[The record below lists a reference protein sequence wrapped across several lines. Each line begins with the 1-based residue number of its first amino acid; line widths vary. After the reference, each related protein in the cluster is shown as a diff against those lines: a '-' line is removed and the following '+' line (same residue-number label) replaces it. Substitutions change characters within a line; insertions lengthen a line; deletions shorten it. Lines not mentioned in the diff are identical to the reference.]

1 MQRISPYTVLSSSA
15 LVVVLVCA
23 AVIWLACHAPNL
35 SPNIQAVDQRLMLD
49 VGTMA
54 QPIQQPIQTF
64 LTPNTSIAAHANLA
78 LEEPD
83 VLPSYAEFNQF
94 FQQQQ
99 QLFTAASQQQLI
111 AVTDDQQQ
119 IAIQAENRHLHDLP
133 WMFWFQL
140 FVGVAGALT
149 GAAIYAFS
157 SPNAATRYYALT
169 GIGYL
174 LFAPSA
180 AIYSS
185 RELILE
191 GEIFRI
197 LSAINHFGALFFTAS
212 LVALLWHYP
221 NRLRN
226 WPVPALAY
234 AAAALFWLTDMTQ
247 LWPSTSFVPL
257 SVLMLFSIGI
267 GTAIAQGWRARRHPV
282 DRASFRWFIV
292 SIFLGTGLFAAFVLI
307 PTAINRPMPVS
318 QGLMFGAFLLMY
330 WGLALGLLRYRLFE
344 LEAWWFSIWSW
355 FLSGLS
361 IVVIDV
367 LLVSFLSLSNQT
379 ALVLAVAMMG
389 WLYFPLRQW
398 VLQRLRRDARQE
410 IDQWLPRVLPLLL
423 DVRLGNDQE
432 RQIRQRWPM
441 IIQTV
446 FDPLHLSVSPAVNQP
461 IIQQSG
467 QTLLIPTL
475 QPDQSSSQS
484 LVLHHAARGQRLFT
498 RQDLRT
504 VETLVQLAELA
515 LSVARA
521 RDTGARLERER
532 IARDIHDDL
541 GARLLYLLQ
550 KSAPEQQQI
559 VRETLDDLRGLLSS
573 LDGEDISLGEAV
585 ANWRLE
591 ARRRCEA
598 GQAELDWQVRL
609 EHDESILTAFEYH
622 HLTRMLREA
631 VTNAFKHSRPTRL
644 IIQIQS
650 DAHGLQL
657 QIENDGEA
665 TISPHSSGRGLENM
679 QRRAQSLNGQIT
691 WQQDQHYHV
700 LIHVQLSHSRD
711 PLIALAQYQPL
722 EPTR

>member
-1 MQRISPYTVLSSSA
+1 MQRMSPYTVLSSTA
-15 LVVVLVCA
+15 LLVVLVCA

-35 SPNIQAVDQRLMLD
+35 TPNIHAIEQRLSLKTD
-49 VGTMA
+49 SGE
-54 QPIQQPIQTF
+54 QLIERFI
-64 LTPNTSIAAHANLA
+64 TPSARITATANLA

-99 QLFTAASQQQLI
+99 QLYQAAIKQQLI

-119 IAIQAENRHLHDLP
+119 IQIQANTRHLHDLP
-133 WMFWFQL
+133 FMFWFQL

-185 RELILE
+185 RELILN

-197 LSAINHFGALFFTAS
+197 LSAVNHFGALFFTAS
-212 LVALLWHYP
+212 LVALLWNYP
-221 NRLRN
+221 SRLRA
-226 WPVPALAY
+226 WPVPSIAY
-234 AAAALFWLTDMTQ
+234 AAALLFWLTDMTQ
-247 LWPSTSFVPL
+247 LWPNTGFVPL
-257 SVLMLFSIGI
+257 SVLTLFSVGI
-267 GTAIAQGWRARRHPV
+267 LIAVAQGWRARRHPV

-446 FDPLHLSVSPAVNQP
+446 FDPLHLTVSPAVSQP
-461 IIQQSG
+461 SIQQSG

-475 QPDQSSSQS
+475 QPDQLNSQS

-498 RQDLRT
+498 RQDVRT

-591 ARRRCEA
+591 TRRRCEA
-598 GQAELDWQVRL
+598 GQAELDWQVTL
-609 EHDESILTAFEYH
+609 EQDELMLTAFEYH

-631 VTNAFKHSRPTRL
+631 VTNAFKHSTPTRL
-644 IIQIQS
+644 IIQINA
-650 DAHGLQL
+650 DPHGLHV

-665 TISPHSSGRGLENM
+665 AVSPYSSGRGLENM

-722 EPTR
+722 EPIR

>member
-1 MQRISPYTVLSSSA
+1 MQRISPYALLSSVGL
-15 LVVVLVCA
+15 LVGLICV

-35 SPNIQAVDQRLMLD
+35 TPNIQTTDQHLYVQMD
-49 VGTMA
+49 DTSHI
-54 QPIQQPIQTF
+54 IQRFI
-64 LTPNTSIAAHANLA
+64 TPSSSINATANLA

-83 VLPSYAEFNQF
+83 VLPNYAEFNQF
-94 FQQQQ
+94 FQQQN
-99 QLFTAASQQQLI
+99 QLSQATHQQQLI
-111 AVTDDQQQ
+111 AVTDTQQQ
-119 IAIQAENRHLHDLP
+119 IPISAKNRKLIDLP
-133 WMFWFQL
+133 LMFWFQL

-157 SPNAATRYYALT
+157 TPNAATHYYALT

-185 RELILE
+185 RELILN
-191 GEIFRI
+191 GDIFRI

-221 NRLRN
+221 NRLRA
-226 WPVPALAY
+226 WPIPTLAY
-234 AAAALFWLTDMTQ
+234 VAALLFWLTDLAQ
-247 LWPSTSFVPL
+247 LWPDTSFVPL
-257 SVLMLFSIGI
+257 SVLLLFSVGI
-267 GTAIAQGWRARRHPV
+267 VTAIAQGWRARRHPV

-307 PTAINRPMPVS
+307 PTAINRPMPIS

-379 ALVLAVAMMG
+379 ALVVAVAVMG

-423 DVRLGNDQE
+423 DVRVGNDQE

-441 IIQTV
+441 IIHTV
-446 FDPLHLSVSPAVNQP
+446 FEPLHLSVCAAVRQP
-461 IIQQSG
+461 LIQQSG

-475 QPDQSSSQS
+475 QPDPAHSQS

-498 RQDLRT
+498 RQDLQT
-504 VETLVQLAELA
+504 AQTLVQLAELA

-591 ARRRCEA
+591 TRSRCDA
-598 GQAELDWQVRL
+598 GQATLDWQINL
-609 EHDESILTAFEYH
+609 TQDEQILTAFEYH

-631 VTNAFKHSRPTRL
+631 VTNAFKHNQTEQL
-644 IIQIQS
+644 YIQIS
-650 DAHGLQL
+650 ASPEGLSIH
-657 QIENDGEA
+657 IENDGKPLR
-665 TISPHSSGRGLENM
+665 SPHSSGRGLENM
-679 QRRAQSLNGQIT
+679 QRRAQSLGGQIT

-700 LIHVQLSHSRD
+700 RIHVRLSHQDD
-711 PLIALAQYQPL
+711 PLLTHAQYQPL
-722 EPTR
+722 EPTP

>member
-1 MQRISPYTVLSSSA
+1 MQRVSPYAVLTRSA
-15 LVVVLVCA
+15 IAVFLICVG
-23 AVIWLACHAPNL
+23 VIWLACHAPRLNP
-35 SPNIQAVDQRLMLD
+35 SIQVLDQQL
-49 VGTMA
+49 VVKHTGEP
-54 QPIQQPIQTF
+54 QPIEYF
-64 LTPNTSIAAHANLA
+64 LVENNSIKATTTLA

-83 VLPSYAEFNQF
+83 VIASYDEFNQF
-94 FQQQQ
+94 FRD
-99 QLFTAASQQQLI
+99 QLQLYQATEQQQLI
-111 AVTDDQQQ
+111 AVTENQQQ
-119 IAIQAENRHLHDLP
+119 IVIQAENRHLSDLP
-133 WMFWFQL
+133 FMFWFQL

-157 SPNAATRYYALT
+157 SLNAATRYYALT

-174 LFAPSA
+174 IFAPSA

-185 RELILE
+185 RDLILN
-191 GEIFRI
+191 GEIFRV

-221 NRLRN
+221 SRLRA

-234 AAAALFWLTDMTQ
+234 VAALLFWLLDMAQ
-247 LWPSTSFVPL
+247 LWPNTGFVPL
-257 SVLMLFSIGI
+257 SVLTLFSVGI
-267 GTAIAQGWRARRHPV
+267 LTAIAQGWRARRHPV

-307 PTAINRPMPVS
+307 PNALNQPLPAS

-330 WGLALGLLRYRLFE
+330 WGLALGLVRYRLFE

-361 IVVIDV
+361 IVVIDA

-379 ALVLAVAMMG
+379 ALVLAIAMMG

-410 IDQWLPRVLPLLL
+410 IDQWLPRILPLLL

-441 IIQTV
+441 IVQGV
-446 FDPLHLSVSPAVNQP
+446 FEPLHVSVCPAVQQP
-461 IIQQSG
+461 LIQQSG
-467 QTLLIPTL
+467 QTLLIPALKTDL
-475 QPDQSSSQS
+475 PTEQS

-498 RQDLRT
+498 RQDIRT
-504 VETLVQLAELA
+504 VETLLQLAALA

-559 VRETLDDLRGLLSS
+559 VRETLDDLRELLSS
-573 LDGEDISLGEAV
+573 LDGEDMSLSDAV

-591 ARRRCEA
+591 NRSRCEA
-598 GQAELDWQVRL
+598 GHATLDWQVTL
-609 EHDESILTAFEYH
+609 AQEEQLLTAFEYH

-631 VTNAFKHSRPTRL
+631 VTNAFKHSKPEQLR
-644 IIQIQS
+644 IHIQS
-650 DAHGLQL
+650 TADGLQL
-657 QIENDGEA
+657 HIENDGE
-665 TISPHSSGRGLENM
+665 TVRSPHSSGRGLDNM
-679 QRRAQSLNGQIT
+679 QRRAQSLNGSIT
-691 WQQDQHYHV
+691 WQQDHHYHV
-700 LIHVQLSHSRD
+700 LIEVKLSHRD
-711 PLIALAQYQPL
+711 DPRLRFAEYQPL

>member
-1 MQRISPYTVLSSSA
+1 MQRISPYAMLSSTA
-15 LVVVLVCA
+15 VLVGLICIC
-23 AVIWLACHAPNL
+23 VVWLACHAPNL
-35 SPNIQAVDQRLMLD
+35 TPNIQVVEQRLVLNTD
-49 VGTMA
+49 RGE
-54 QPIQQPIQTF
+54 QPIERF
-64 LTPNTSIAAHANLA
+64 VTPSGSVTASAHLA

-99 QLFTAASQQQLI
+99 QLFAAASQQQLI

-119 IAIQAENRHLHDLP
+119 IPIQAENRHLHDLP
-133 WMFWFQL
+133 FMFWFQV

-157 SPNAATRYYALT
+157 NPNAATRYYALT

-185 RELILE
+185 RELILA
-191 GEIFRI
+191 GETFRI

-221 NRLRN
+221 SRLRA

-234 AAAALFWLTDMTQ
+234 AAALLFWLTDMAQ
-247 LWPSTSFVPL
+247 LWPDTGFVPL
-257 SVLMLFSIGI
+257 SVLTLFSVGI
-267 GTAIAQGWRARRHPV
+267 VTAIAQGWRARRHPV

-307 PTAINRPMPVS
+307 PNALNHPLPAS

-330 WGLALGLLRYRLFE
+330 WGLALGLVRYRLFE

-423 DVRLGNDQE
+423 DVRLGSDQE
-432 RQIRQRWPM
+432 RQIRQRWPT
-441 IIQTV
+441 IVQTV
-446 FDPLHLSVSPAVNQP
+446 FDPLHLSVSPAVAQP

-467 QTLLIPTL
+467 QTLLMPTL
-475 QPDQSSSQS
+475 QPDPNDSQS

-504 VETLVQLAELA
+504 AETLVQLAELA

-591 ARRRCEA
+591 TRRRCEA
-598 GQAELDWQVRL
+598 GQAELDWQVQI
-609 EHDESILTAFEYH
+609 EQDESMLTAFEYH

-631 VTNAFKHSRPTRL
+631 VTNAFKHSTPTRL
-644 IIQIQS
+644 IIQIHA
-650 DAHGLQL
+650 DPHGLHV

-665 TISPHSSGRGLENM
+665 AVSPYSSGRGLENM
-679 QRRAQSLNGQIT
+679 QRRAQSLNGEIT
-691 WQQDQHYHV
+691 WHQDQHYHV
-700 LIHVQLSHSRD
+700 RIHVQLSHSRD

>member
-1 MQRISPYTVLSSSA
+1 MQRLSPYSILTRSAFIVLLISFG
-15 LVVVLVCA
+15 
-23 AVIWLACHAPNL
+23 VIWLACHAPQL
-35 SPNIQAVDQRLMLD
+35 TPSIQVNDQRLSLNINAT
-49 VGTMA
+49 V
-54 QPIQQPIQTF
+54 QPIDYF
-64 LTPNTSIAAHANLA
+64 LTAHTKIAADVSLA

-83 VLPSYAEFNQF
+83 VLPSYVELNHF
-94 FQQQQ
+94 FQQQNLLTQAANQ
-99 QLFTAASQQQLI
+99 QDLI
-111 AVTDDQQQ
+111 VVTDQQQ
-119 IAIQAENRHLHDLP
+119 QIKISATNRKITDLP
-133 WMFWFQL
+133 IMFWFQL

-157 SPNAATRYYALT
+157 TPNAATRYYALT

-185 RELILE
+185 RELILN
-191 GEIFRI
+191 GDIFRV
-197 LSAINHFGALFFTAS
+197 LSSINHFGALFFTAS

-221 NRLRN
+221 SRLRA
-226 WPVPALAY
+226 WPVPTIAY
-234 AAAALFWLTDMTQ
+234 VTALFFWLMDLTQ
-247 LWPSTSFVPL
+247 LWPETSFVPL
-257 SVLMLFSIGI
+257 SVLLLFSGGI
-267 GTAIAQGWRARRHPV
+267 LSAFAQGWRARRHPV

-361 IVVIDV
+361 IVVIDI

-379 ALVLAVAMMG
+379 ALVVAVALMG

-423 DVRLGNDQE
+423 DVRLGSDQE
-432 RQIRQRWPM
+432 RQIRQRWPI

-446 FDPLHLSVSPAVNQP
+446 FEPLHLSVCPAVQQP
-461 IIQQSG
+461 LIQQSG

-475 QPDQSSSQS
+475 KNDQPTSQS

-498 RQDLRT
+498 RQDIQT
-504 VETLVQLAELA
+504 VQTLLQLAELA

-550 KSAPEQQQI
+550 KSAPEQQHI

-591 ARRRCEA
+591 TRSRCEA
-598 GQAELDWQVRL
+598 GHATLDWHVVL
-609 EHDESILTAFEYH
+609 LTDEQILTAFEYH

-631 VTNAFKHSRPTRL
+631 VTNAFKHNKTEQLR
-644 IIQIQS
+644 IQINTNA
-650 DAHGLQL
+650 DGLSL
-657 QIENDGEA
+657 HIENDGKA
-665 TISPHSSGRGLENM
+665 LHSPHSSGRGLDNM
-679 QRRAQSLNGQIT
+679 QRRAQSLDGQIT

-700 LIHVQLSHSRD
+700 LIQVRLSHQDD
-711 PLIALAQYQPL
+711 PLITLAQYQPL
-722 EPTR
+722 EPTP

>member
-1 MQRISPYTVLSSSA
+1 MQRISPSAVLSGSA
-15 LVVVLVCA
+15 LLVVLVCA
-23 AVIWLACHAPNL
+23 AAIWLACHAPRL
-35 SPNIQAVDQRLMLD
+35 TPSIQVIDQRL
-49 VGTMA
+49 VIETSTA
-54 QPIQQPIQTF
+54 SQPIQTF
-64 LTPNTSIAAHANLA
+64 LTPDSSITASVTLA

-83 VLPSYAEFNQF
+83 IIPSYAEFNQF

-99 QLFTAASQQQLI
+99 QLFAATSQQQLI
-111 AVTDDQQQ
+111 AFTDDQQQ
-119 IAIQAENRHLHDLP
+119 IPIQAENRHLHDLP
-133 WMFWFQL
+133 FMFWFQL

-174 LFAPSA
+174 IFAPSA

-185 RELILE
+185 RELILD

-221 NRLRN
+221 SRLRN

-234 AAAALFWLTDMTQ
+234 AAALLFWLSDMAQ
-247 LWPSTSFVPL
+247 LWPNTGFVPL
-257 SVLMLFSIGI
+257 SVLTLFSVGI
-267 GTAIAQGWRARRHPV
+267 VTAVLQGWRARRHPV

-307 PTAINRPMPVS
+307 PNALNYPLPAS

-423 DVRLGNDQE
+423 DVRLGSDQE
-432 RQIRQRWPM
+432 RQIRQRWPT

-446 FDPLHLSVSPAVNQP
+446 FDPLHLSASPAVGEP

-467 QTLLIPTL
+467 QTLLVPTL
-475 QPDQSSSQS
+475 QPDQANSQS

-498 RQDLRT
+498 RQDVRT

-573 LDGEDISLGEAV
+573 LDGEDLSLGEAV

-591 ARRRCEA
+591 TRSRCEA
-598 GQAELDWQVRL
+598 GQAALDWQATQIQ
-609 EHDESILTAFEYH
+609 DEQLLTAFEYH

-631 VTNAFKHSRPTRL
+631 VTNAFKHNQPQQLRV
-644 IIQIQS
+644 QIQS
-650 DAHGLQL
+650 TANGLHL
-657 QIENDGEA
+657 HIENDGESIRS
-665 TISPHSSGRGLENM
+665 TQSSGRGLENM